1 MGIDIN
7 KIIAEATQDESA
19 NDKNIELMTES
30 VESDQDQ
37 IQDTGELDQ
46 TPQYEMNTNHCMAS
60 AISAGLGAMTF
71 RNHLRSLTEISDK
84 TKGRLKTA
92 AKVVG
97 GVGAAGVAG
106 VAAYKNQEGITKAFK
121 TGVKSVK
128 SHFANKE
135 DSVKTPN
142 VSTDTEKPSPTPMKT
157 KVAVPGTVGS
167 GEAARA
173 SAAGKPAT
181 KPGTYF
187 KGGAKMGQ
195 GSNTGMSDARKLNK
209 LAPTAKND
217 GGMSDARKLNKL
229 APTAKNDGGMS
240 DARKLNKLAPTAKND
255 GGMSDARKLNKL
267 APHQILKPKEN
278 NPDPDRFKRLPGQDK
293 FVPKPTK
300 VIPTKLSNP
309 DPDRFKSSINTR
321 VTGSDSTRLNK
332 SISDANRLANNKK
345 FAKGLFSKNTYK

>member
-229 APTAKNDGGMS
+229 AP
-240 DARKLNKLAPTAKND
+240 
-255 GGMSDARKLNKL
+255 
-267 APHQILKPKEN
+267 HQILKPKEN